1 MRRICAAA
9 VVAGMTILLTLSAW
23 KNHTYPS
30 KTEMEPEY
38 VFSYAENQP
47 EDYPTTLGAKYFA
60 ELVEERTNGRIRIL
74 VQPVGVL
81 GSENKVIKRCSTAGL
96 ILRVCRWRSLR
107 NIFRA

>member
-30 KTEMEPEY
+30 KTEVEPEY

-60 ELVEERTNGRIRIL
+60 ELVEERTKWQNPDSGAAGR
-74 VQPVGVL
+74 G
-81 GSENKVIKRCSTAGL
+81 A
-96 ILRVCRWRSLR
+96 RVRE
-107 NIFRA
+107 

>member
-47 EDYPTTLGAKYFA
+47 EYMDCL
-60 ELVEERTNGRIRIL
+60 I
-74 VQPVGVL
+74 
-81 GSENKVIKRCSTAGL
+81 CST
-96 ILRVCRWRSLR
+96 VDSL
-107 NIFRA
+107 

>member
-9 VVAGMTILLTLSAW
+9 AVAGMLILLTLSAW
-23 KNHTYPS
+23 RNHTYPS

-81 GSENKVIKRCSTAGL
+81 GSENKVIKQMQYGVYVRMAL
-96 ILRVCRWRSLR
+96 ILTLLEIEV
-107 NIFRA
+107 